1 MNRDVGYLQQYR
13 KHSVEGASPL
23 RLIIMLYDGCLR
35 NVDLAKQHMESG
47 DIYKRNEAIQKAQK
61 IVGELMACLDMQ
73 AGSEIAKSLFA
84 LYSFVYNRLLEANI
98 EDNAGKLDE
107 VTQVLSELR
116 ESWESLEESRIA
128 VSDEAATSEP
138 AVTRHA
144 A

>member
-35 NVDLAKQHMESG
+35 NVDLAKQYMDSG
-47 DIYKRNEAIQKAQK
+47 DVFKRNEAIQRAQK
-61 IVGELMACLDMQ
+61 IVGELMSCLDMQ

-98 EDNAGKLDE
+98 EDNASKLDE

-116 ESWESLEESRIA
+116 ESWESLEDSRIA
-128 VSDEAATSEP
+128 VSSEP
-138 AVTRHA
+138 AATKHA